1 MPDFNNKDLTEQITK
16 IAKKSLKPATKV
28 VHEEPKS
35 QWRFEITHKN
45 AKSILLILVCSV
57 IFSMLY
63 WWNARVVSD
72 EESLITIDANES
84 VENVIDANQIEIAVS
99 EVVVYVS
106 GDVLK
111 SGVYKLPS
119 GSRVVDALAKA
130 GGLAKN
136 GKIGDNNLARV
147 LTDGEQIDFS
157 NLQISRA
164 NKSKSKSGNSSNCI
178 NLNTASISELDSLPG
193 VGPVLAQRI
202 LDWKESN
209 GGFKSVEQLGDVD
222 GIGKSKYATI
232 SAKSCV

>member
-1 MPDFNNKDLTEQITK
+1 MHDFNNKDLTAQITK
-16 IAKKSLKPATKV
+16 IAKRSLKPAPKV
-28 VHEEPKS
+28 EHVEPKS
-35 QWRFEITHKN
+35 QWRFEITPKN
-45 AKSILLILVCSV
+45 AKSILLILICSV

-63 WWNARVVSD
+63 WWNARVVTDD
-72 EESLITIDANES
+72 ESFLTIDANES
-84 VENVIDANQIEIAVS
+84 VENVLDANQIEVAVS

-106 GDVLK
+106 GDVLR
-111 SGVYKLPS
+111 SGVYTLPN

-157 NLQISRA
+157 NLQSSGA

-178 NLNTASISELDSLPG
+178 NLNKASISELDSLPG

-209 GGFKSVEQLGDVD
+209 GGFKSVEQLSDVG

>member
-1 MPDFNNKDLTEQITK
+1 MPDFNNKDLTEQIIK
-16 IAKKSLKPATKV
+16 IAKKSLKPAPKV

-35 QWRFEITHKN
+35 QWRFEITQRN

-72 EESLITIDANES
+72 EESLITIYANES
-84 VENVIDANQIEIAVS
+84 VENVIEANQIDIAVS

-164 NKSKSKSGNSSNCI
+164 NKSKIKSGNSSNCI

-222 GIGKSKYATI
+222 GIGKSKYVTI